1 MSAKNLEEIDFF
13 VMPNMVSSV
22 EFEIRKVKSAI
33 KAAASK
39 IMNRK

>member
-1 MSAKNLEEIDFF
+1 MSAKNLKEIHFF

-22 EFEIRKVKSAI
+22 EFEIGKVKFAI
-33 KAAASK
+33 EAAASK